1 METRFLF
8 TPRQMRMLF
17 DLYKIEPTKS
27 VEVDSG
33 HAYAW
38 ILPGGN
44 YLIEINDFTGT
55 WYDYHPNAD
64 GMERWIERPIS
75 SPCNDKC

>member
-44 YLIEINDFTGT
+44 YLIELSDSTGT
-55 WYDYHPNAD
+55 WFDYHQNIND
-64 GMERWIERPIS
+64 MERWIERE
-75 SPCNDKC
+75 